1 LPPDKEDRYLK
12 RQAMVLIDS
21 KDIIDLLI
29 LDRKELEKAIEDRL
43 LYKWGNDNLKIGILS
58 VIRLSK

>member
-1 LPPDKEDRYLK
+1 
-12 RQAMVLIDS
+12 MVLIDS